1 MTHEQLIDS
10 QNVKGDTFWNFI
22 QGLLTMQGTTE
33 MVANNK
39 ALSILLTK
47 EYLGVIPYD
56 DSNLN
61 KWKKCIKDNNFR
73 LKSTVTTFLTGGYKA
88 APLILQGLDRG

>member
-10 QNVKGDTFWNFI
+10 RNVKGYTFWNFI
-22 QGLLTMQGTTE
+22 QGLLTMPGSAE

-47 EYLGVIPYD
+47 EYLGVIPD
-56 DSNLN
+56 DDRDLN
-61 KWKKCIKDNNFR
+61 KWKKLIKDNNFR
-73 LKSTVTTFLTGGYKA
+73 LKSIVTTFLT
-88 APLILQGLDRG
+88 